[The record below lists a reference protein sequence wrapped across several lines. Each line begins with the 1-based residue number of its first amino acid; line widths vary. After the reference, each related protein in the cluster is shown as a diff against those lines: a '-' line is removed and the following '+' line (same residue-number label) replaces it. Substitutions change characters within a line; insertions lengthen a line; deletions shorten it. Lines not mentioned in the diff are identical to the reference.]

1 MEKIKRLL
9 DNPES
14 YEWDFEIFVG
24 STSSYDLESEM
35 MVLDPDGYDD
45 PECPEPAKERGFSL
59 FLSVAQVQDVV
70 SNLEN
75 QCKRSDLDL
84 RLKALRY
91 YHVNDAFFV
100 L

>member
-1 MEKIKRLL
+1 LEKIKQLL

-14 YEWDFEIFVG
+14 YEWDFEIFVR

-35 MVLDPDGYDD
+35 LVLDPDGYDD

-70 SNLEN
+70 SNLESK
-75 QCKRSDLDL
+75 CKKSDLVL

-91 YHVNDAFFV
+91 YHENDAFLV
-100 L
+100 V